1 MRDLIEMTY
10 KCTSTDK
17 LDCHKC
23 KYYKEC
29 LLCEILDV
37 LTGNAPPIIDYPT
50 PTIIVYA
57 DGEWIWKGYVHQQNT
72 MLNWKTSIDKQQTMV
87 YTTHVNKN

>member
-10 KCTSTDK
+10 KCCLTPVT
-17 LDCHKC
+17 DCHKC
-23 KYYKEC
+23 KYYEEC

-50 PTIIVYA
+50 PTQIIYA
-57 DGEWIWKGYVHQQNT
+57 EGE
-72 MLNWKTSIDKQQTMV
+72 
-87 YTTHVNKN
+87 

>member
-10 KCTSTDK
+10 KCTSTP
-17 LDCHKC
+17 LIACPEC
-23 KYYKEC
+23 EYCNEC

-50 PTIIVYA
+50 PTEIIYA
-57 DGEWIWKGYVHQQNT
+57 EGE
-72 MLNWKTSIDKQQTMV
+72 
-87 YTTHVNKN
+87 